1 MRELLMNA
9 SSFEGRPRR
18 SIERDSRLETPFAG
32 QHGKTAKSKNAVRLT
47 MLPFAQPP
55 AAAIHSPPVKF
66 FDPNIGRTGRIVRA
80 VYGVIL
86 IGAGLWLGSYSLWI
100 CLALV
105 AAGALGLF
113 EAFRGWCI
121 MRACGIK
128 TRL

>member
-1 MRELLMNA
+1 M
-9 SSFEGRPRR
+9 
-18 SIERDSRLETPFAG
+18 
-32 QHGKTAKSKNAVRLT
+32 
-47 MLPFAQPP
+47 
-55 AAAIHSPPVKF
+55 KF

-86 IGAGLWLGSYSLWI
+86 IGAGLALSGYSLWI

-105 AAGALGLF
+105 TAGAFGLF
-113 EAFRGWCI
+113 EAARGWCL

>member
-1 MRELLMNA
+1 M
-9 SSFEGRPRR
+9 
-18 SIERDSRLETPFAG
+18 
-32 QHGKTAKSKNAVRLT
+32 
-47 MLPFAQPP
+47 
-55 AAAIHSPPVKF
+55 KF
-66 FDPNIGRTGRIVRA
+66 FDPNIGKTGRIARA
-80 VYGVIL
+80 VYGLVLVI
-86 IGAGLWLGSYSLWI
+86 AGLALSGYSLWI

>member
-1 MRELLMNA
+1 M
-9 SSFEGRPRR
+9 
-18 SIERDSRLETPFAG
+18 
-32 QHGKTAKSKNAVRLT
+32 
-47 MLPFAQPP
+47 
-55 AAAIHSPPVKF
+55 KF

-100 CLALV
+100 CLAFV